1 MKASRACRL
10 ASAASAGYHR
20 SLILASRDHRVSR
33 KFLSAVAGMALAGAG
48 WPAHAQSNSQE
59 AGYPAR
65 SVRVIVTATTGGSTD
80 IVARIVSLKLSAML
94 QQQFIVDNR
103 PGAGGIIGTEVVA
116 NANPDGHT
124 LLFAWANHTITP
136 LLTGK
141 VPYDPVRDF
150 APVSLVAIQP
160 LLLIVNGTLPVS
172 SVKELVALAK
182 AKPDQLREGVA
193 GVGGVG
199 QIAGEIFKLE
209 TGSKITAINYKG
221 AAPAQLALLQNE
233 VQLTYVSPVSAIAD
247 IKAGRIKALG
257 TSGNQRLALLPD
269 VPTFNELGLPNLN
282 VNPWQGVFVPAK
294 TPRPI
299 IDKLQRSIVTVL
311 NQPDTIERLVAT
323 GSLAQ
328 SSTPEELGAKIKKD
342 IEYFGRIIKAANIKL
357 E

>member
-1 MKASRACRL
+1 MRISL
-10 ASAASAGYHR
+10 SMAAA
-20 SLILASRDHRVSR
+20 
-33 KFLSAVAGMALAGAG
+33 ALVCAGAACI
-48 WPAHAQSNSQE
+48 AHAQSKDVN
-59 AGYPAR
+59 YPTR

-80 IVARIVSLKLSAML
+80 IVARIVGIKLSAML

-136 LLTGK
+136 LLTCK

-182 AKPDQLREGVA
+182 SKPDQLREGVA

-199 QIAGEIFKLE
+199 HIAGEIFKLE

-221 AAPAQLALLQNE
+221 AGPAQLALLQNE
-233 VQLTYVSPVSAIAD
+233 VQLTYVSPVSAISD
-247 IKAGRIKALG
+247 IKSGRIKALG
-257 TSGNQRLALLPD
+257 TSGNQRLAFLPD

-282 VNPWQGVFVPAK
+282 VNPWQGAFVPAK
-294 TPRPI
+294 TPRAI
-299 IDKLQRSIVTVL
+299 IDKLHDSIVAVL

-323 GSLAQ
+323 GSIVQ
-328 SSTPEELGAKIKKD
+328 TSTPEELGAKIRKD
-342 IEYFGRIIKAANIKL
+342 IEYFGRIVKSANIKL

>member
-1 MKASRACRL
+1 ML
-10 ASAASAGYHR
+10 HYDPPSAFPESAHTMAR
-20 SLILASRDHRVSR
+20 NFLIAAGLIAAHVP
-33 KFLSAVAGMALAGAG
+33 VAAQ
-48 WPAHAQSNSQE
+48 AQSKDP
-59 AGYPAR
+59 AADYPSR

-80 IVARIVSLKLSAML
+80 IVARIVGMKLAAAL
-94 QQQFIVDNR
+94 GQQFIVDNR
-103 PGAGGIIGTEVVA
+103 PGAGGIIGTEAVA

-124 LLFAWANHTITP
+124 LLFAWANHVITP
-136 LLTGK
+136 LLVGK
-141 VPYDPVRDF
+141 VPYDTVRDF
-150 APVSLVAIQP
+150 APVSMVAYQP

-182 AKPDQLREGVA
+182 SKPDQLREGVA

-221 AAPAQLALLQNE
+221 AGPAQLALLQNE
-233 VQLTYVSPVSAIAD
+233 VQLTYVSPVSAIGD

-257 TSGNQRLALLPD
+257 ISGQRFALLPD

-282 VNPWQGVFVPAK
+282 VNPWQGVLVPAK

-299 IDKLQRSIVTVL
+299 IAKLHDTIVTVL
-311 NQPDTIERLVAT
+311 GQPDVIERLVAT
-323 GSLAQ
+323 GSVIQ
-328 SSTPEELGAKIKKD
+328 SSTPEELGAKIRKD
-342 IEYFGRIIKAANIKL
+342 IDYFGRIVKSANIKL

>member
-1 MKASRACRL
+1 MTRTFVIAVAL
-10 ASAASAGYHR
+10 AAAAS
-20 SLILASRDHRVSR
+20 SLTFV
-33 KFLSAVAGMALAGAG
+33 
-48 WPAHAQSNSQE
+48 HAQTKDP
-59 AGYPAR
+59 AADYPSR
-65 SVRVIVTATTGGSTD
+65 SVRVIVTASTGGSTD
-80 IVARIVSLKLSAML
+80 IVARIVGIKLSALL

-103 PGAGGIIGTEVVA
+103 PGAGGIIGTEAVA

-136 LLTGK
+136 LLVGK

-150 APVSLVAIQP
+150 APVSMVAYQP

-182 AKPDQLREGVA
+182 ARPDQLREGVA

-221 AAPAQLALLQNE
+221 AGPAQFALLQNE
-233 VQLTYVSPVSAIAD
+233 VQLTYVSPVSAIGD

-257 TSGNQRLALLPD
+257 ISGNQRLALLPD

-299 IDKLQRSIVTVL
+299 IDKLRRSIVTVL
-311 NQPDTIERLVAT
+311 SQPDTVERLVAT
-323 GSLAQ
+323 GSVTQ
-328 SSTPEELGAKIKKD
+328 TSTPEELDAKIKKD
-342 IEYFGRIIKAANIKL
+342 IDYFGRIIKSANIKL